1 MCACVCDGNSVLW
14 YTNALLMFAA
24 SPYLV
29 INAVV
34 VTACWWLYA
43 VYYGEQC
50 NRMSFCPTV
59 ASAGASTPLQASTES
74 RQTGDMSRMAIGE
87 FMHALWCV

>member
-1 MCACVCDGNSVLW
+1 MCDGNSVLW
-14 YTNALLMFAA
+14 YTNALLMIAA
-24 SPYLV
+24 SPHLV

-34 VTACWWLYA
+34 YSDSVLVA
-43 VYYGEQC
+43 VHCVFGEQC

-59 ASAGASTPLQASTES
+59 AS
-74 RQTGDMSRMAIGE
+74 DMPQVVDGE